1 MKRLLS
7 DLLAILTTQSL
18 SVTLRMLF
26 PLALASW
33 EEWKIWR
40 RRSYI
45 IVKLLLDN
53 SMKILISQMFFIN
66 LVALFSGAFTSW
78 GGWRIRRRQSH
89 AIAKLLLSNL
99 IIILIVHLTNDHH
112 AGGLCTRFDQL
123 GRMEDLEEAI
133 TCHRQALILLSYGHR
148 FHSVVLSNIG
158 RALLARFHHLE
169 RTEDLEDAIA
179 CNRQA
184 LTLLPAI
191 AKSLLSYLIAILI
204 VHFTLIAFRVDYALA
219 LISWEG
225 WRIWRRQLHVTAK
238 PLLSYPLNAIILD
251 NFSNA
256 VLARFYHL
264 ERMEDLEDAIA
275 CSRQALTLFPHGHH
289 HNYSTILNTLANALS
304 NRYHRLGSLDD
315 LEVAI
320 TCLHQALDLEP
331 QGHPY
336 RSSTLFELARALTI
350 CSKQSERVEDLEEA
364 ITYYGQALALQ
375 SHGHLHRPSTLE
387 NLALAVFARYRY
399 MQSRNKDDLSVAS
412 KYLSEAKK
420 LLPTAHPHQ
429 SGVSIHI
436 ASVLLAMSKLEDF
449 VPDEI
454 ESNRHQVCIM
464 MALKAFELLE
474 QAADDSSASAK
485 DRLMLL

>member
-1 MKRLLS
+1 
-7 DLLAILTTQSL
+7 
-18 SVTLRMLF
+18 
-26 PLALASW
+26 
-33 EEWKIWR
+33 
-40 RRSYI
+40 
-45 IVKLLLDN
+45 
-53 SMKILISQMFFIN
+53 
-66 LVALFSGAFTSW
+66 
-78 GGWRIRRRQSH
+78 
-89 AIAKLLLSNL
+89 
-99 IIILIVHLTNDHH
+99 
-112 AGGLCTRFDQL
+112 
-123 GRMEDLEEAI
+123 MEDLEEAI
-133 TCHRQALILLSYGHR
+133 TCHRQALALLSPGH
-148 FHSVVLSNIG
+148 
-158 RALLARFHHLE
+158 
-169 RTEDLEDAIA
+169 
-179 CNRQA
+179 
-184 LTLLPAI
+184 
-191 AKSLLSYLIAILI
+191 
-204 VHFTLIAFRVDYALA
+204 
-219 LISWEG
+219 
-225 WRIWRRQLHVTAK
+225 
-238 PLLSYPLNAIILD
+238 PLNAIILD

-350 CSKQSERVEDLEEA
+350 RSKQSGRVEDLEEA

-449 VPDEI
+449 VTDEL
-454 ESNRHQVCIM
+454 ESNRHQVRIM
-464 MALKAFELLE
+464 MVLKAFELLE
-474 QAADDSSASAK
+474 QAANHSSASAK
-485 DRLMLL
+485 MLL